1 MQELATVI
9 NQLGQNPSEEEMQ
22 EMIREVDSNGNGTVE
37 FNEFLALMEKK
48 LKVHINSKL
57 FCQKYA
63 YIILNST

>member
-9 NQLGQNPSEEEMQ
+9 KQLGQNPSEEDVQ

-48 LKVHINSKL
+48 FKVHIKSKL
-57 FCQKYA
+57 LSKKKY
-63 YIILNST
+63 